1 LCDEP
6 FSALDEMTG
15 RALRAEFVKL
25 VKENGKT
32 AVFVTHSI
40 NEALEIG
47 DRLVVLKRPA
57 NIAVDLSLAATT
69 APAEKERSG
78 TKFRAFLR
86 LDLPLSGMAMRKV
99 FLAYIA
105 ALCVLGGGPAQAQD
119 WPTRALTMINPF
131 APGGPNDVPARLFAQ
146 RMGEILG
153 QSVIVENVGGAG
165 GMNGADRV
173 AKAQP
178 DGYTFLLGTVGTQA
192 QNQTLFKKPAYDST
206 MDFVSV
212 GLFLEAPLV
221 LVVRKDLPVNSMQE
235 FVAYAKANADKMQFA
250 SAGTGSAIHLG
261 CALMNSVTGL
271 NIVHVPYRGSNPAMQ
286 DLASGRVDYLCD
298 IVTTAKPQIDGGA
311 VKAIAVLNDSRST
324 ALPDVPTAMEQGYD
338 VKAYTWNAFFLPK
351 GTPEAIVG
359 RLNHAMVETMKT
371 QAVRDKL
378 DAVGLKLVSED
389 RATSAYLD
397 GFVQSEIAKWA
408 VLIKASGIS
417 ID

>member
-1 LCDEP
+1 
-6 FSALDEMTG
+6 
-15 RALRAEFVKL
+15 
-25 VKENGKT
+25 
-32 AVFVTHSI
+32 
-40 NEALEIG
+40 
-47 DRLVVLKRPA
+47 
-57 NIAVDLSLAATT
+57 
-69 APAEKERSG
+69 
-78 TKFRAFLR
+78 
-86 LDLPLSGMAMRKV
+86 MRKV
-99 FLAYIA
+99 LFACLTA
-105 ALCVLGGGPAQAQD
+105 ACVFGGSPAHTQA
-119 WPTRALTMINPF
+119 WPTRALTMVNPF

-192 QNQTLFKKPAYDST
+192 QNQTLYKKPAYDST
-206 MDFVSV
+206 KDFRSV
-212 GLFLEAPLV
+212 GLILEAPLV
-221 LVVRKDLPVNSMQE
+221 LVVRKDLSARSMQE

-271 NIVHVPYRGSNPAMQ
+271 NVTHIPYRGSNPAMQ

-298 IVTTAKPQIDGGA
+298 IVTTAKPQIDGGT
-311 VKAIAVLNDSRST
+311 VKAIAVLDDTRSA
-324 ALPDVPTAMEQGYD
+324 ALPDVPTAKEQGFD

-351 GTPEAIVG
+351 GTPDAIASK
-359 RLNHAMVETMKT
+359 LNQAMVETMKT
-371 QAVRDKL
+371 QTVREKL
-378 DAVGLKLVSED
+378 DAVGLKLVAEE
-389 RATSAYLD
+389 RATPAYLD

>member
-1 LCDEP
+1 
-6 FSALDEMTG
+6 M
-15 RALRAEFVKL
+15 RRIVL
-25 VKENGKT
+25 VG
-32 AVFVTHSI
+32 
-40 NEALEIG
+40 
-47 DRLVVLKRPA
+47 
-57 NIAVDLSLAATT
+57 
-69 APAEKERSG
+69 
-78 TKFRAFLR
+78 
-86 LDLPLSGMAMRKV
+86 
-99 FLAYIA
+99 IA
-105 ALCVLGGGPAQAQD
+105 ALCVFGGRPAHAQA
-119 WPTRALTMINPF
+119 WPARALTMINPF

-192 QNQTLFKKPAYDST
+192 QNQTLYKKPAYDST
-206 MDFVSV
+206 KDFASV

-221 LVVRKDLPVNSMQE
+221 LVVRKDLPVNSMKE
-235 FVAYAKANADKMQFA
+235 FVAYAKANADRMQFA

-271 NIVHVPYRGSNPAMQ
+271 NITHIPYRGSNPAMQ

-298 IVTTAKPQIDGGA
+298 IVTTAKPQIDGGT
-311 VKAIAVLNDSRST
+311 VKAIAVLNDSRSA

-338 VKAYTWNAFFLPK
+338 VRAYTWNAFLLPK
-351 GTPEAIVG
+351 GTPDAIVSK
-359 RLNHAMVETMKT
+359 LNRAMLDTMKT
-371 QAVRDKL
+371 PAVREKL
-378 DAVGLKLVSED
+378 NAVGLKLVSEE
-389 RATSAYLD
+389 RATPAYLD
-397 GFVQSEIAKWA
+397 RFVQSEIAKWA

>member
-1 LCDEP
+1 
-6 FSALDEMTG
+6 
-15 RALRAEFVKL
+15 
-25 VKENGKT
+25 
-32 AVFVTHSI
+32 
-40 NEALEIG
+40 
-47 DRLVVLKRPA
+47 
-57 NIAVDLSLAATT
+57 
-69 APAEKERSG
+69 
-78 TKFRAFLR
+78 
-86 LDLPLSGMAMRKV
+86 MRKA
-99 FLAYIA
+99 LLGYMA
-105 ALCVLGGGPAQAQD
+105 AFCMLGGSPVHAQNWPA
-119 WPTRALTMINPF
+119 RALTMINPF

-192 QNQTLFKKPAYDST
+192 QNQTLYKKPAYDST
-206 MDFVSV
+206 KDFISV

-221 LVVRKDLPVNSMQE
+221 LVVRKDLPVGSMKE

-298 IVTTAKPQIDGGA
+298 IVTTAKPQIDGGT
-311 VKAIAVLNDSRST
+311 VKAIAVLNDSRSA

-359 RLNHAMVETMKT
+359 KLNQAMLETMKT
-371 QAVRDKL
+371 PAVRDKL

-389 RATSAYLD
+389 RATPAYLD